1 MPWWQSCLCAL
12 RCTDPPSTILP
23 RALNSQHFAP
33 YLADYAEPEAR
44 ALLAG
49 SSQTA
54 DVLGPALERDD
65 RWQGCLVVPAF
76 DESLE
81 ALQQQIDA
89 LAATQVLLILVIN
102 APQNAS
108 AEALAR
114 TQDLFRQVTA
124 ARHAHV
130 IVVDRVSAP
139 WRLNPKHGVGLAR
152 KIGTDLALALIE
164 QGRIRSPWILQ
175 TDADVALPPTYTDL
189 LHEASPQIPSGVKI
203 FPHTHFSGDPTLH
216 FAAQLYDQHMDY
228 YVAGLRAAGSP
239 YAHHSL
245 GSTIAVHAVTYAA
258 IRGYPRRSA
267 GEDFYL
273 LNKARK
279 IAPIEALAEPLLTIQ
294 ARLSERVPFGTG
306 PALRDIVATLQ
317 SDPSGGSYLSYH
329 PKCFEALG
337 SAIRALDHWA
347 KEPAVTLDADID
359 QRLSELGF
367 DRFKKNLAKQ
377 PTTSAK
383 RQQSVHDWFDGL
395 KTLQFIHGMQSTW
408 PDCPLQRTLAQSPEF
423 SQSR

>member
-1 MPWWQSCLCAL
+1 
-12 RCTDPPSTILP
+12 
-23 RALNSQHFAP
+23 
-33 YLADYAEPEAR
+33 
-44 ALLAG
+44 
-49 SSQTA
+49 
-54 DVLGPALERDD
+54 
-65 RWQGCLVVPAF
+65 VVPAF

-114 TQDLFRQVTA
+114 TQDLFRQVIA

-130 IVVDRVSAP
+130 IAVDRVSAP

-189 LHEASPQIPSGVKI
+189 VHEASPQIPRGVKI

-245 GSTIAVHAVTYAA
+245 GSTIAIHAVTYAA

-317 SDPSGGSYLSYH
+317 RDPSGGGYLSYS

-337 SAIRALDHWA
+337 SAIRALNQWA
-347 KEPAVTLDADID
+347 EEPAVTLDADIA
-359 QRLSELGF
+359 QRLSALDF
-367 DRFKKNLAKQ
+367 DRFQKSLAKQ
-377 PTTSAK
+377 PTTTAK
-383 RQQSVHDWFDGL
+383 RLQSAHDWFDGL
-395 KTLQFIHGMQSTW
+395 KTLQFVHGVQSVW
-408 PDCPLQRTLAQSPEF
+408 PDCPLQQTLAQSPEF